1 MIQDYFILVY
11 FALWLHHSLSQSDA
25 RLKPIKN
32 RLLVFSCALG
42 SLVVFPLSSHWHLKV
57 FSFLQILVAIA
68 LGLVSIKKFSN

>member
-42 SLVVFPLSSHWHLKV
+42 SLVVFPLSSH
-57 FSFLQILVAIA
+57 
-68 LGLVSIKKFSN
+68 

>member
-1 MIQDYFILVY
+1 MIQDYFILVN

-42 SLVVFPLSSHWHLKV
+42 SLVVFPLSSYWHLKV
-57 FSFLQILVAIA
+57 FSFLQIGSCDC
-68 LGLVSIKKFSN
+68 LGFGFNQKVL